1 MSLTSLNWPA
11 IMTCFHY
18 QTSNLRNL
26 DRKKEFISNF
36 FSAQTGET
44 MGASAKD
51 SKVKKL
57 SAIPGVGAASAK
69 KLVDA
74 KLDTVAKVAA
84 AGTTKLVKA
93 GIQAA
98 LAKKIAAAA
107 KKLDGAKQKTAKAG
121 KTVKETAKKAAT
133 KAKSAA
139 KKSTSKAKE
148 TAKKAPAKAKEA
160 AKKVSQTAKQAA
172 PKKTQTESKGGK
184 IGPSRGTPISKMPW
198 FKNLKK

>member
-1 MSLTSLNWPA
+1 
-11 IMTCFHY
+11 MTCFHY

-51 SKVKKL
+51 SVKKL

-84 AGTTKLVKA
+84 AV
-93 GIQAA
+93 Q
-98 LAKKIAAAA
+98 
-107 KKLDGAKQKTAKAG
+107 QN
-121 KTVKETAKKAAT
+121 
-133 KAKSAA
+133 
-139 KKSTSKAKE
+139 
-148 TAKKAPAKAKEA
+148 
-160 AKKVSQTAKQAA
+160 
-172 PKKTQTESKGGK
+172 
-184 IGPSRGTPISKMPW
+184 W
-198 FKNLKK
+198 